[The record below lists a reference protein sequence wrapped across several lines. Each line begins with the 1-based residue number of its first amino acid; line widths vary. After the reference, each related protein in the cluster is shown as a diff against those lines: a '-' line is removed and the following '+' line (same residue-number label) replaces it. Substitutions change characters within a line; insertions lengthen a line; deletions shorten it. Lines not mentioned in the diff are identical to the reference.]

1 MNKELRISYEILKK
15 VYIEKSYVSIELN
28 KYINKS
34 SDVNTA
40 TITKIVYGVL
50 EKDLTLE
57 YFISNFTSKMPKAE
71 ILILLKMV
79 AYISKA
85 LNSIPSFA
93 LVNEIVDIS
102 KVVDN
107 HQSGFVNAVSKKL
120 IANEIILPSKKDEI
134 KYLSVKYNY
143 PEWVIKELLKSKNIE
158 FVRDLLSKEL
168 TTLTHIRLVNDVASD
183 VFENE
188 LNKLDIKF
196 EKSFYD
202 YTYYVDYHKLLK
214 SNLNKMYT
222 VQGLPSIVTCNVLL
236 DNKVGKVLD
245 VCAAP
250 GGKSVFLAEKGCE
263 VYSCDIHKHRVE
275 LIKKYANNYNLKN
288 IKYFVQDGTKTNEEW
303 LEKFDFVMCDVPCS
317 NLGVTRKKPDVFLNR
332 SIADVETLAGVQY
345 KILENSAKYVKKGGI
360 LQYSTCTI
368 IDKENKDVIL
378 KFLKNHKDFVLTPI
392 NIESLDIYNDNNM
405 YTFYPNLTNTEGFF
419 IGRMVRV

>member
-1 MNKELRISYEILKK
+1 VNKELRISYEILKK

-57 YFISNFTSKMPKAE
+57 YFISNFTSKLPKAE

-102 KVVDN
+102 KGVDR
-107 HQSGFVNAVSKKL
+107 HQSGFVNAVSKRL
-120 IANEIILPSKKDEI
+120 ISNEIILPSKKDEI

-143 PEWVIKELLKSKNIE
+143 PEWVIIELLKSKDIE
-158 FVRDLLSKEL
+158 FVRGLVSKEL
-168 TTLTHIRLVNDVASD
+168 TTLTHIRLVKGVASD
-183 VFENE
+183 EFENE

-236 DNKVGKVLD
+236 DNKVGNVLD

-345 KILENSAKYVKKGGI
+345 KILENSAKYVKRGGI

-392 NIESLDIYNDNNM
+392 NIDGLDIYNDNNM